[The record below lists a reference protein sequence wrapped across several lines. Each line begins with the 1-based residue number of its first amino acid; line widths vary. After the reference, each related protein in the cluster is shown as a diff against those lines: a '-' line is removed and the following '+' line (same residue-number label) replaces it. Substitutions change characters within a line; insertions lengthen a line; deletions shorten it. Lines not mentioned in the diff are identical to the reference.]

1 MEAEAREAAFV
12 GFARD
17 LEPRLRAALVVRF
30 GPVRGREA
38 AAEALAWGWEHW
50 ERLEGVGNRGGFL
63 YRVGCRRALR
73 WRWSRP
79 LLPAS
84 ETVEE
89 AWVEPQLGAALA
101 SLTLMQRQ
109 AVVLIEGYGLTHGE
123 AAELLGVTRST
134 VQVHV
139 ARGLTRL
146 RRALGVVS
154 DV

>member
-1 MEAEAREAAFV
+1 MAVEAQEAAFLA
-12 GFARD
+12 FARN

-38 AAEALAWGWEHW
+38 AAETLAWAWEHW
-50 ERLEGVGNRGGFL
+50 ERLERVGNRGGYL
-63 YRVGCRRALR
+63 YRVGCRRGLR

-79 LLPAS
+79 LGAVA

-89 AWVEPQLGAALA
+89 TWVEPQLDAALA
-101 SLTLMQRQ
+101 SLTVMQRQ
-109 AVVLIEGYGLTHGE
+109 AVVLIEAYGLTYAE
-123 AAELLGVTRST
+123 VAALLGVSRST